1 MGASTF
7 WLERAVDHLDIALLL
22 VAPDRHISYANAAA
36 YRLFGLRPGQFE
48 GATLDR
54 LTTPERRGE
63 LRNIDEVLGGGGARK
78 VRSVVRREDG
88 ARVDVTMIVEPCF
101 DEQSRV
107 VAASVRYEGIVHLGR
122 PSLMPRQTPTTAPP
136 ASRSSMPPAE
146 RAAAFGQPPTSG
158 AQGFG
163 SQAASSHDAGR
174 ASDTA
179 RAHDGARASAVRLN
193 GLPDL
198 HVLAAQLERA
208 LRHQRWLEERLSVP
222 PSVAPLDDASE
233 RARAMLAV
241 SESRRLTQ
249 EVLGALEGEASA
261 KVVP

>member
-1 MGASTF
+1 MGGSTF

-122 PSLMPRQTPTTAPP
+122 PSLMPRRQPTTAPP
-136 ASRSSMPPAE
+136 SSRSSIPPAGHG
-146 RAAAFGQPPTSG
+146 FGQPPTSG

-163 SQAASSHDAGR
+163 SQAAS
-174 ASDTA
+174 
-179 RAHDGARASAVRLN
+179 AHDGARASAVRLN

-208 LRHQRWLEERLSVP
+208 LRHQRWLEERLSIA

-249 EVLGALEGEASA
+249 EVLDALHGESNA